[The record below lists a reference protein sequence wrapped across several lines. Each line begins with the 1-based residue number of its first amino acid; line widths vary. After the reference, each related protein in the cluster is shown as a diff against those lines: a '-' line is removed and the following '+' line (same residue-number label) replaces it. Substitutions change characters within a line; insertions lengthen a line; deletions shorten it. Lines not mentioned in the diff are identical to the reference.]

1 MTYIKIYCNIG
12 KSKGHRKI
20 SMFFFCIKERRKS
33 IKKQITTKDWL
44 PFDKI
49 LENGIIVSK
58 DKYIKIIQILPINYN
73 LKSNLEKEAILNS
86 YKLFLKTCDF
96 NIQILIQS
104 KKESLSKTFY
114 NLKEISQNEENEK
127 IKEVCENHIKYLER
141 KNEENKASS
150 KNFYIII
157 SYKNKENKEE
167 GQIITQLNE
176 RYFKIKET
184 LSRCGNIVHDCN
196 IKDEVQKIIST
207 FFVKLEGEW

>member
-1 MTYIKIYCNIG
+1 MYK
-12 KSKGHRKI
+12 RKE
-20 SMFFFCIKERRKS
+20 KN
-33 IKKQITTKDWL
+33 IKKQETTKNWL

-58 DKYIKIIQILPINYN
+58 DKYIKLIQILPINYN

-104 KKESLSKTFY
+104 KKENLFKTFN
-114 NLKEISQNEENEK
+114 NLKEISKNEENEK

-150 KNFYIII
+150 KNFYIVI
-157 SYKNKENKEE
+157 SYENKDSKEE
-167 GQIITQLNE
+167 YQIITYLNE
-176 RYFKIKET
+176 CYFKIKET
-184 LSRCGNIVHDCN
+184 LSRCGNIVYDCN
-196 IKDEVQKIIST
+196 IKDEAQKIIST
-207 FFVKLEGEW
+207 FFVKLEGEWYYRKFL